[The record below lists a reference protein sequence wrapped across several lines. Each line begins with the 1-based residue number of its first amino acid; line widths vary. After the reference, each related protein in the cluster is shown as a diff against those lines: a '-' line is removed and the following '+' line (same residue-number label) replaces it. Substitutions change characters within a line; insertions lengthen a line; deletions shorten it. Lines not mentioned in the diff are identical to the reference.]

1 MRNAIVWLLLSPI
14 LVAAQEAPLRVGI
27 AQVDITPALGKK
39 PVYIAGYGKNRQATK
54 VHDPLMARALL
65 LAHGDRKL
73 AMVSIDLVGLFHDCV
88 ERIRPRLPSVSYL
101 LVTSTHNHEGPDTIG
116 MWGPHLFKT
125 GVDPEYITQVED
137 AIVKV
142 VGDAEKNLREVAE
155 ARIGSARDG
164 DLLNDSRLP
173 IVKHDELVALRFLD
187 ADKKTIGL
195 AVQWNCHPE
204 ALGSQ
209 NTEIS
214 ADFVADTVAWLEK
227 KHRCPVVY
235 LTGTVGGLMAP
246 PRLKIPGEEGE
257 GKRIGIFERTAHYGV
272 MVGKLADKALD
283 GAKPVR
289 LTPFKIQRR
298 EIHLPIDNPAYMLG
312 FRLGVLKRNAYQW
325 MGTIDKAGP
334 PPNEKDKKPAR
345 LCCKT
350 EIARLRLGD
359 LDIAAIPGEIYPEL
373 VLSKVQDPPDPGA
386 DFPDAPIEPG
396 IYDQLTAPH
405 KMIIG
410 LANDEIGY
418 IIPKRQWDE
427 KAPFCYGLKQSQYGE
442 INSLGP
448 ETGPLLC
455 AAFKRMCAEK

>member
-1 MRNAIVWLLLSPI
+1 MRIAIVLLLLSPI
-14 LVAAQEAPLRVGI
+14 HIAAQDAPLRVGI

-54 VHDPLMARALL
+54 VHDPLMARVLL
-65 LAHGDRKL
+65 LAHGDSKIAL
-73 AMVSIDLVGLFHDCV
+73 VSIDLVGLFNDSV
-88 ERIRPRLPSVSYL
+88 ERIRPRLPSINYL

-116 MWGPHLFKT
+116 MWGPHPFKT
-125 GVDPEYITQVED
+125 GVDPEYIAQVED
-137 AIVKV
+137 TIVKV

-155 ARIGSARDG
+155 TRIGSARDG

-173 IVKHDELVALRFLD
+173 IVKHDELVALRFLA

-227 KHRCPVVY
+227 KHQCPVVY

-246 PRLKIPGEEGE
+246 PQLKMAGNP
-257 GKRIGIFERTAHYGV
+257 GIFERTAHYGV
-272 MVGKLADKALD
+272 LVGKLADKALD
-283 GAKPVR
+283 AAIPVR

-298 EIHLPIDNPAYMLG
+298 DIHLPIDNAAYMLG
-312 FRLGVLKRNAYQW
+312 FRLGVLKRNAFTW
-325 MGTIDKAGP
+325 TGSIDKAGP
-334 PPNEKDKKPAR
+334 PPNANDKKPSR

-396 IYDQLTAPH
+396 IYDQLTARH

-448 ETGPLLC
+448 ETAPLLC
-455 AAFKRMCAEK
+455 EAFKRMCAEK